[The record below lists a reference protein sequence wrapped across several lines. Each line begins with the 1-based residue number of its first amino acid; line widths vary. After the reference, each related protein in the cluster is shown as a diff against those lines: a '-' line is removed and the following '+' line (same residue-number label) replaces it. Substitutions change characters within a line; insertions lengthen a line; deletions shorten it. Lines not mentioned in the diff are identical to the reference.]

1 MKKQS
6 KGKIIVAT
14 VLILAFWLVILYAV
28 QCLLVPKYQSGVV
41 EGSMIAE
48 YYKDKSQHEVI
59 MVGDCEV
66 YENISTI
73 ELWKQYG
80 ITSYIR
86 GSAQQLTWQ
95 SYYLLEDTLRYETPK
110 VVVFNV
116 LALKYNEPQ
125 SEAYNRM
132 TLDGMR
138 WSSSKVNAI
147 NASMTEDEKFADYL
161 FPLLRYHSRWSELVE
176 DDFQHIFLK
185 DLVTHN
191 GYYMRVDSK
200 AQDEFPDPMPLT
212 DYTLGSN
219 AMYYLEQM
227 TKLCKEKGI
236 ELVLIKAPT
245 EFPHW
250 YDEWDQ
256 QIVDYAAENELS
268 YINFIPLQEEIGLD
282 MTTDTYDAGLHLNLA
297 GAEKLADY
305 FGAWLTENC
314 DLTDYREDAEY
325 QSVWQEKI
333 ERYEAQKEE
342 QYKELEENG
351 KLISFTPTQVKETN
365 ILKNFI
371 ILAVMATLCLILVAC
386 GNGQGSNDPENT
398 NDKTAQTTTA
408 LVDTSAPTPKTDGY
422 TLKVNDVAVSI
433 DGAMASITEK
443 LGEPTKYF
451 ESASCAFQGLDK
463 VYTYGGVV
471 IRTYPLNEVD
481 YVLSIE
487 LKDDT
492 VTTAEGV
499 YIGDSKTHVT
509 EVYGEPTSS
518 TDISVSYTKNGT
530 VLSFIFDG
538 DSVSSITYSAVGQ

>member
-1 MKKQS
+1 MKIKNN
-6 KGKIIVAT
+6 GKVIA
-14 VLILAFWLVILYAV
+14 AVILIAAV
-28 QCLLVPKYQSGVV
+28 WLIVLYVMQCLLVPKYQSGVV
-41 EGSMIAE
+41 EGSMIEE
-48 YYKDKSQHEVI
+48 YYKDKSKHEVI

-73 ELWKQYG
+73 ELWKKYG

-125 SEAYNRM
+125 NEAYNRM

-138 WSSSKVNAI
+138 WSSAKIDAI
-147 NASMTEDEKFADYL
+147 NASMTEDEKFVDYL
-161 FPLLRYHSRWSELVE
+161 FPLLRYHSRWSELTS
-176 DDFQHIFLK
+176 DDFKYIFSK

-219 AMYYLEQM
+219 AMQYLDMM
-227 TKLCKEKGI
+227 TALCKEKGI

-245 EFPHW
+245 EYPHW
-250 YDEWDQ
+250 YEEWDE
-256 QIVDYAAENELS
+256 QIVDYASENDLS
-268 YINFIPLQEEIGLD
+268 YINFIPLQDEIGLD
-282 MTTDTYDAGLHLNLA
+282 MSNDTYDAGLHLNLS

-314 DLTDYREDAEY
+314 DLTDYRDDAEY
-325 QSVWQEKI
+325 ASIWQEKV
-333 ERYEAQKEE
+333 ERYEQQKEK

-351 KLISFTPTQVKETN
+351 KLLSFAPIQVKETN

-371 ILAVMATLCLILVAC
+371 ILATVAALCLTLVAC
-386 GNGQGSNDPENT
+386 GNGSDNTPDNTKEKTSESTGVNDNSEIPT
-398 NDKTAQTTTA
+398 SKTE
-408 LVDTSAPTPKTDGY
+408 GY
-422 TLKVNDVAVSI
+422 TFSESDTVVAI
-433 DGAMASITEK
+433 DAPMASILDK
-443 LGEPTKYF
+443 LGEPSKYF
-451 ESASCAFQGLDK
+451 ESQSCAFQGLDK

-492 VTTAEGV
+492 VSTSEGIC
-499 YIGDSKTHVT
+499 IGDAQDKVT
-509 EVYGEPTSS
+509 DVYGNPTAT
-518 TDISVSYTKNGT
+518 TDTSAIYTKGGT
-530 VLSFIFDG
+530 DLSFIFEEG
-538 DSVSSITYSAVGQ
+538 CVTSITYSAAIEH